1 MSESGFD
8 LGLSDPQRAGVFL
21 VATDDLTTLDALAR
35 DDGLRTWRIDLG
47 ECRNKA
53 TLLLRFSTTMEFP
66 GSFGRNWDA
75 LSDALRDLS
84 WSPAAGY
91 ALLLEGAADLR
102 AVDSGIFDTLV
113 DILAEASR
121 AWAESDVP
129 FWAFVALPDDVFETA
144 L

>member
-8 LGLSDPQRAGVFL
+8 LGLSDPRRAGVFL
-21 VATDDLTTLDALAR
+21 VAADDLATLDALAR

-84 WSPAAGY
+84 WSRADGY
-91 ALLLEGAADLR
+91 ALFLEAAGDLR
-102 AVDSGIFDTLV
+102 AADSASFETLV
-113 DILAEASR
+113 DVLTEASR
-121 AWAESDVP
+121 AWTESDVP
-129 FWAFVALPDDVFETA
+129 FWAFLALPDEAFETVA
-144 L
+144 

>member
-21 VATDDLTTLDALAR
+21 VAADDLTTLDALAR

-53 TLLLRFSTTMEFP
+53 TLLLRFATTMEFP
-66 GSFGRNWDA
+66 GTFGRNWDA

-84 WSPAAGY
+84 WRPAAGY
-91 ALLLEGAADLR
+91 ALFLEGATDLR
-102 AVDSGIFDTLV
+102 AADAGAFDTLI

-121 AWAESDVP
+121 AWAEQDVP
-129 FWAFVALPDDVFETA
+129 FWAFVALPDDAFETA
-144 L
+144 V